1 MSSISERE
9 QLKLAID
16 YQLITE
22 QTNCILVH
30 TRSAEDK
37 ATDLPELQKIAQ
49 MQAAGWGGAGTVHE
63 TVLHCMA
70 PMQDSIQHSFNSAG
84 LSDPSRSEK
93 IDIQYDSPRVFRSSG
108 SSHDESFSARYDRTQ
123 PDHEDE
129 MHDIPAYLRRQVEED
144 QNAPV
149 KQKPLSPRDVF
160 AIANTN
166 IPLSA
171 FIQDVESKLLPD
183 ELKSVLHELQNTM
196 SREEAWVIVLVW
208 MLFKLDNDLNWS
220 EEAKTR
226 IEQLVNELDPR
237 IFNAGLAVVNQEFE
251 FIKPRHW

>member
-1 MSSISERE
+1 M
-9 QLKLAID
+9 
-16 YQLITE
+16 
-22 QTNCILVH
+22 N
-30 TRSAEDK
+30 
-37 ATDLPELQKIAQ
+37 
-49 MQAAGWGGAGTVHE
+49 
-63 TVLHCMA
+63 
-70 PMQDSIQHSFNSAG
+70 
-84 LSDPSRSEK
+84 
-93 IDIQYDSPRVFRSSG
+93 
-108 SSHDESFSARYDRTQ
+108 
-123 PDHEDE
+123 
-129 MHDIPAYLRRQVEED
+129 DIPAYLRRQVEED

-220 EEAKTR
+220 EEAKAR

>member
-1 MSSISERE
+1 MTP
-9 QLKLAID
+9 L
-16 YQLITE
+16 
-22 QTNCILVH
+22 
-30 TRSAEDK
+30 
-37 ATDLPELQKIAQ
+37 
-49 MQAAGWGGAGTVHE
+49 
-63 TVLHCMA
+63 
-70 PMQDSIQHSFNSAG
+70 QDSVQLPLNAGSFST
-84 LSDPSRSEK
+84 PSRSEK
-93 IDIQYDSPRVFRSSG
+93 IYSQLNSPQIFRSSG
-108 SSHDESFSARYDRTQ
+108 SSHDESFMAMSERIQ
-123 PDHEDE
+123 LDHDDE
-129 MHDIPAYLRRQVEED
+129 MNDIPAYLRRQVEED

-251 FIKPRHW
+251 CIKPRHW